1 MTFCLHHKD
10 ANCKTWSSATMTPS
24 LPLPS
29 TWQEVKLPLQLPCST
44 IWWCRRPP
52 RLVWHPRFHY
62 PAGKR
67 APLDPILNH
76 IKLARTIPF
85 KAHLCMGLP
94 TDSFPLG
101 VSYKKKLYMHLSP
114 KWLPPPP
121 NNNIL
126 LWYEF
131 RSTSLCNCLHPSLSI
146 SKYSQHPV
154 LQHLQFTFFHLDYR
168 WTWPTFNN
176 CTLPSARTALTALW
190 SLLICFIPGYCNSFT
205 TYTRRTSAGTCIPYH
220 DQTTPSFPLHKV
232 R

>member
-1 MTFCLHHKD
+1 MKHDVLPPSQRRQLQDMVPCNHDT
-10 ANCKTWSSATMTPS
+10 S

-85 KAHLCMGLP
+85 KAHLCMGLT
-94 TDSFPLG
+94 TDSFSLG

-190 SLLICFIPGYCNSFT
+190 SLLMFYIGLLQQLHNVHT
-205 TYTRRTSAGTCIPYH
+205 THLCRHMHSLSRPDHT
-220 DQTTPSFPLHKV
+220 
-232 R
+232 